1 MARAST
7 KSTVKSVPA
16 PEKTDAAPVR
26 DNPGRE
32 LLELRIRWKIV
43 NETVEA
49 GIVER
54 KRLREA
60 IDALVKEIQH
70 SKGETE

>member
-1 MARAST
+1 MASAASRPSAKAT
-7 KSTVKSVPA
+7 PPA
-16 PEKTDAAPVR
+16 ESLEAPAAK
-26 DNPGRE
+26 DNKGRE

-49 GIVER
+49 GLVER

-60 IDALVKEIQH
+60 IDALSKEVKQTR
-70 SKGETE
+70 GEE